1 MVWRGHAF
9 MHSPHDVHFSW
20 SMWARKDA
28 ITGAS
33 FGQTLRHFVHP
44 IQATPHSFMAIGPR
58 SRLAHATQT
67 IGRSADN
74 GVSSQRLRGQASTH
88 FPHPVHLSRST
99 WAAVLLRLAA
109 WLRRDRL
116 SRSHHIRG
124 IRRCNRSPPGRVRP
138 RLHRN
143 AHRRNGFSGR
153 GSRKMRCI

>member
-67 IGRSADN
+67 MGRSAAN
-74 GVSSQRLRGQASTH
+74 GVTAEFARASLDAFSASGAFIQVDVGQ
-88 FPHPVHLSRST
+88 L
-99 WAAVLLRLAA
+99 
-109 WLRRDRL
+109 
-116 SRSHHIRG
+116 
-124 IRRCNRSPPGRVRP
+124 
-138 RLHRN
+138 
-143 AHRRNGFSGR
+143 FSFV
-153 GSRKMRCI
+153 